1 MVNASYQAVVLA
13 GGEDQILYPLTT
25 TTVKALLP
33 VANKPLISYPLRTL
47 AEAGL
52 RSAIVVVINERAA
65 ACVREWIAAEYAGSP
80 GALQCEVVSVP
91 EGYGTA
97 DALRSV
103 ASRITSPS
111 FVVLSGDLLTDVPVG
126 ALVAQHN
133 LHAAMATMLLAQ
145 RKVSPASETK
155 PGKPPKNVDYIG
167 LDPSRQHLLFY
178 ASSPDALRDLK
189 VPLPTVRRY
198 GTMSISSNFIDAH
211 LYIFNRS
218 VLHILADNPKL
229 SSLRQDMLPYLTQH
243 QFRIRNQQLQQQR
256 ALTAAQQSPASS
268 LLLPGPPEPV
278 GPVGAVGG
286 RATGGST
293 TSLMTAPSSEV
304 EADGASDMRFN
315 LVPELP
321 GSHFMTMAHGP
332 SAPAA
337 PESLL
342 RVQVVGPEDAYCA
355 RVLDVQAY
363 GEVNR
368 EVADPGVALKLSGL
382 KPGRFDNI
390 VPPSASL
397 GNKSTVAAGCILG
410 EGCVVGDK
418 SSIKRSVMGGGC
430 RLGANVKVINS
441 VLMDGVVVADG
452 AHVQNSVLCKGAA
465 VQAGATLKDCQVGAG
480 CTVAGGVE
488 YKGEVL
494 VIKGAATR

>member
-65 ACVREWIAAEYAGSP
+65 ACIRDWIAAEYAGSP

-91 EGYGTA
+91 EGFGTA
-97 DALRSV
+97 DALRAV
-103 ASRITSPS
+103 ASRITSLS

-133 LHAAMATMLLAQ
+133 LHAAMATMLLAH

-167 LDPSRQHLLFY
+167 LDPTREHLLFY
-178 ASSPDALRDLK
+178 ASNPDALRDLK

-198 GTMSISSNFIDAH
+198 GTMSISSNFFDAH

-218 VLHILADNPKL
+218 VLQILTDNPKL

-243 QFRIRNQQLQQQR
+243 QFRIRNQQIQQQR
-256 ALTAAQQSPASS
+256 QMATAPQSPS
-268 LLLPGPPEPV
+268 LSMMLRGAQGGGGAE
-278 GPVGAVGG
+278 GAVGG
-286 RATGGST
+286 GGGGM
-293 TSLMTAPSSEV
+293 TSLGTAPSSEV
-304 EADGASDMRFN
+304 EADGASDLRFN

-321 GSHFMTMAHGP
+321 GSHYMAMAHGP
-332 SAPAA
+332 AVSAP

-342 RVQVVGPEDAYCA
+342 RVQVVGPQDAYCA
-355 RVLDVQAY
+355 RVQNVQAY

-390 VPPSASL
+390 VPASATL
-397 GNKSTVAAGCILG
+397 GNKSTVAAACILG
-410 EGCVVGDK
+410 ENCVVGDK
-418 SSIKRSVMGGGC
+418 SSIKRSVMGSSC
-430 RLGANVKVINS
+430 RLGTNVKVINS
-441 VLMDGVVVADG
+441 VLMDGVVVGDG
-452 AHVQNSVLCKGAA
+452 AHVQNSVLCKGAS
-465 VQAGATLKDCQVGAG
+465 VQPGATLKECQVGAG
-480 CTVAGGVE
+480 CIVAGGVE

-494 VIKGAATR
+494 VIKGATPRG